1 MKDKLLIGIILLLL
15 ITLAIETAYL
25 IKIKSENGLPVRA
38 FPAEGE
44 ARPEGRNEMPQ
55 PSQNDFNS
63 FRRRNLLSS
72 LNPFSDFKNI
82 EKLLGGN
89 FHTFETDKDYII
101 KGYMPGME
109 KGNIKINLE
118 GDYFIISGENKVSNE
133 DSKGGFYKSA
143 TSFNSFTQT
152 VPVPENSDPSR
163 ARTEYK
169 NGYVVITIPKEFSNA
184 RKNLI

>member
-15 ITLAIETAYL
+15 LTLAIETAYL
-25 IKIKSENGLPVRA
+25 IKIKSEK
-38 FPAEGE
+38 
-44 ARPEGRNEMPQ
+44 Q
-55 PSQNDFNS
+55 K
-63 FRRRNLLSS
+63 NLLSS

-82 EKLLGGN
+82 GKLLGGN

-118 GDYFIISGENKVSNE
+118 GDSFIISGENKTSNE

-152 VPVPENSDPSR
+152 VPVPRNSDPSR
-163 ARTEYK
+163 AKTEYK
-169 NGYVVITIPKEFSNA
+169 NGYIVITIPKEKPDHF
-184 RKNLI
+184 NL